1 MPLSLATP
9 IAEVPGITER
19 VAAQLRELGLV
30 NLGRLLAHLPLRH
43 EKIEAET
50 SVAEL
55 LPDRIGCARG
65 EITATRVVM
74 KKPRPRFEAVL
85 IDEGQRLDLVWFN
98 QTYLRD
104 KVRPGLRLRVQG
116 PVKRFGPGVQMSNPK
131 FDVLA
136 EDADPPS
143 TQARIRPV
151 YPASERVKSLV
162 IEKAIDKVLDLALP
176 LLEEHL
182 PEPLRV
188 AREMPT
194 LADAYRLIHR
204 PQNEG
209 DAEHALRRLA
219 YDELLM
225 LQIAVHL
232 KRSRLRLELQ
242 APALAATPEIDRR
255 IRDRFPFELTASQNE
270 ALAEITPD
278 LASRT
283 PSNRLIQGDVGSG
296 KTAVALYAML
306 LAVGAGHQAALM
318 APTELLAEQHLDS
331 IEGILKGSRV
341 RIALLTG
348 STQNE
353 QLLADI
359 AAGKVDLIIG
369 THALLA
375 EQVRFKSLALA
386 VIDEQHRF
394 GVHQRATLREK
405 ASDEKSTPHVLV
417 MTATPIPRTL
427 ALTVFGDLDVSVIRG
442 LPPGRKPTKTRAVTT
457 DLRPEV
463 YDFVRE
469 RLEKGEQAFVVV
481 PAIDSMSEVPM
492 SDVGSGMS
500 DVEGKPS
507 EIRHPKSD
515 TSDIRHPTSDIK
527 SVRDLVRELS
537 AGPLA
542 GLSIAPLHGRMNHD
556 ERQRTME
563 QFRSGTIQCLV
574 ATTIVEVGVDV
585 PNATIIVIEQAER
598 FGLAQLHQLRGRV
611 GRGKK
616 SGVCV
621 LVSDLAASKAAE
633 ATDAQRRLQLLVDTT
648 DGFRLAE
655 GDWELRGSGDFFKAA
670 QSGRTPLKVADL
682 FRDRTLLDLARRDAM
697 EWVMRSP
704 RLDRP
709 EEALLHRRMMK
720 AFGTT
725 LGLVVVG

>member
-1 MPLSLATP
+1 MPLSLSTP
-9 IAEVPGITER
+9 IASVPGITER
-19 VAAQLRELGLV
+19 VAGQLRELGLV

-50 SVAEL
+50 SIAEL

-136 EDADPPS
+136 EDVDPPS

-255 IRDRFPFELTASQNE
+255 IRERFPFELTASQNE

-463 YDFVRE
+463 YDFIRE

-481 PAIDSMSEVPM
+481 PAIDSMSDVGGRM
-492 SDVGSGMS
+492 SDVTMS
-500 DVEGKPS
+500 DGLPS
-507 EIRHPKSD
+507 
-515 TSDIRHPTSDIK
+515 TSDIPHPTSDIK

-563 QFRSGTIQCLV
+563 QFRSGQIQCLV

-585 PNATIIVIEQAER
+585 PNATIIVIEQADR

-709 EEALLHRRMMK
+709 EERLLHRRMMK

>member
-1 MPLSLATP
+1 MPLSLSTP

-19 VAAQLRELGLV
+19 VAASLRELGLV

-43 EKIEAET
+43 EMIEAET

-55 LPDRIGCARG
+55 VPDRIGCARG

-143 TQARIRPV
+143 TKARIRPV

-176 LLEEHL
+176 LVEEHL

-232 KRSRLRLELQ
+232 KRSRLRLELK
-242 APALAATPEIDRR
+242 APALGATPEIDRR
-255 IRDRFPFELTASQNE
+255 IRERFPFELTASQND
-270 ALAEITPD
+270 AIAEITQD
-278 LASRT
+278 LATAT

-359 AAGKVDLIIG
+359 AAGKVDLILG

-375 EQVRFKSLALA
+375 EQVKFKSLALA

-457 DLRPEV
+457 DLRGEV
-463 YDFVRE
+463 YDFVRQ

-481 PAIDSMSEVPM
+481 PAIDGSASEAM
-492 SDVGSGMS
+492 SDMG
-500 DVEGKPS
+500 DATS
-507 EIRHPKSD
+507 EAKGTTPE
-515 TSDIRHPTSDIK
+515 IK
-527 SVRDLVRELS
+527 SVRELVRELS
-537 AGPLA
+537 SGPLA
-542 GLSIAPLHGRMNHD
+542 GVSIAPLHGRMNHD

-697 EWVMRSP
+697 EWVLRSP
-704 RLDRP
+704 RLDQP
-709 EEALLHRRMMK
+709 EEQLLHRRMMK

>member
-1 MPLSLATP
+1 MPLSLSTP

-19 VAAQLRELGLV
+19 VAASLRELGLV

-43 EKIEAET
+43 EMIEAET

-55 LPDRIGCARG
+55 VPDRIGCARG

-143 TQARIRPV
+143 TKARIRPV

-176 LLEEHL
+176 LVEEHL

-232 KRSRLRLELQ
+232 KRSRLRLELK
-242 APALAATPEIDRR
+242 APALGATPEIDRR
-255 IRDRFPFELTASQNE
+255 IRERFPFELTASQNE
-270 ALAEITPD
+270 AIAEITQD
-278 LASRT
+278 LATAT

-359 AAGKVDLIIG
+359 AAGKVDLILG

-375 EQVRFKSLALA
+375 EQVKFKSLALA

-457 DLRPEV
+457 DLRGEV
-463 YDFVRE
+463 YDFVRQ

-481 PAIDSMSEVPM
+481 PAIDGSASEAM
-492 SDVGSGMS
+492 SDMG
-500 DVEGKPS
+500 DATS
-507 EIRHPKSD
+507 EAKGTTPE
-515 TSDIRHPTSDIK
+515 IK
-527 SVRDLVRELS
+527 SVRELVRELS
-537 AGPLA
+537 SGPLA
-542 GLSIAPLHGRMNHD
+542 GVSIAPLHGRMNHD

-697 EWVMRSP
+697 EWVLRSP
-704 RLDRP
+704 RLDQP
-709 EEALLHRRMMK
+709 EEQLLHRRMMK

>member
-1 MPLSLATP
+1 MPLSLSTP

-19 VAAQLRELGLV
+19 VAASLRELGLV

-43 EKIEAET
+43 EMIEAET

-55 LPDRIGCARG
+55 VPDRIGCARG

-143 TQARIRPV
+143 TKARIRPV

-176 LLEEHL
+176 LVEEHL

-232 KRSRLRLELQ
+232 KRSRLRLELK
-242 APALAATPEIDRR
+242 APALGATPEIDRR
-255 IRDRFPFELTASQNE
+255 IRERFPFELTASQNE
-270 ALAEITPD
+270 AIAEITQD
-278 LASRT
+278 LATAT

-359 AAGKVDLIIG
+359 AAGKVDLILG

-375 EQVRFKSLALA
+375 EQVKFKSLALA

-457 DLRPEV
+457 DLRGEV
-463 YDFVRE
+463 YDFVRQ

-481 PAIDSMSEVPM
+481 PAIDGSASEAM
-492 SDVGSGMS
+492 SDTGDATTEAKGTTP
-500 DVEGKPS
+500 E
-507 EIRHPKSD
+507 
-515 TSDIRHPTSDIK
+515 IK
-527 SVRDLVRELS
+527 SVRELVRELS
-537 AGPLA
+537 SGPLA

-697 EWVMRSP
+697 EWVLRSP
-704 RLDRP
+704 RLDQP
-709 EEALLHRRMMK
+709 EEQLLHRRMMK

>member
-1 MPLSLATP
+1 
-9 IAEVPGITER
+9 
-19 VAAQLRELGLV
+19 VAASLRELGLV

-43 EKIEAET
+43 EMIEAET

-55 LPDRIGCARG
+55 VPDRIGCARG

-116 PVKRFGPGVQMSNPK
+116 PVKRFGPG
-131 FDVLA
+131 
-136 EDADPPS
+136 S
-143 TQARIRPV
+143 TKARIRPV

-176 LLEEHL
+176 LVEEHL

-232 KRSRLRLELQ
+232 KRSRLRLELK
-242 APALAATPEIDRR
+242 APALGATPEIDRR
-255 IRDRFPFELTASQNE
+255 IRERFPFELTASQNE
-270 ALAEITPD
+270 AIAEITQD
-278 LASRT
+278 LATAT

-359 AAGKVDLIIG
+359 AAGKVDLILG

-375 EQVRFKSLALA
+375 EQVKFKSLALA

-457 DLRPEV
+457 DLRGEV
-463 YDFVRE
+463 YDFVRQ

-481 PAIDSMSEVPM
+481 PAIDGSASEAM
-492 SDVGSGMS
+492 SDMG
-500 DVEGKPS
+500 DATS
-507 EIRHPKSD
+507 EAKGTTPE
-515 TSDIRHPTSDIK
+515 IK
-527 SVRDLVRELS
+527 SVRELVRELS
-537 AGPLA
+537 SGPLA
-542 GLSIAPLHGRMNHD
+542 GVSIAPLHGRMNHD

-697 EWVMRSP
+697 EWVLRSP
-704 RLDRP
+704 RLDQP
-709 EEALLHRRMMK
+709 EEQLLHRRMMK

>member
-1 MPLSLATP
+1 MPLSLSTP

-19 VAAQLRELGLV
+19 VAASLRELGLV

-43 EKIEAET
+43 EMIEAET

-55 LPDRIGCARG
+55 VPDRIGCARG

-143 TQARIRPV
+143 TKARIRPV

-176 LLEEHL
+176 LVEEHL

-232 KRSRLRLELQ
+232 KRSRLRLELK
-242 APALAATPEIDRR
+242 APALGATPEIDRR
-255 IRDRFPFELTASQNE
+255 IRERFPFELTASQND
-270 ALAEITPD
+270 AIAEITQD
-278 LASRT
+278 LATAT

-359 AAGKVDLIIG
+359 AAGKVDLILG

-375 EQVRFKSLALA
+375 EQVKFKSLALA

-457 DLRPEV
+457 DLRGEV
-463 YDFVRE
+463 YDFVRQ

-481 PAIDSMSEVPM
+481 PAIDGSASEAMPDM
-492 SDVGSGMS
+492 GDAT
-500 DVEGKPS
+500 S
-507 EIRHPKSD
+507 EAKGTTPE
-515 TSDIRHPTSDIK
+515 IK
-527 SVRDLVRELS
+527 SVRELVRELS
-537 AGPLA
+537 SGPLA
-542 GLSIAPLHGRMNHD
+542 GVSIAPLHGRMNHD

-697 EWVMRSP
+697 EWVLRSP
-704 RLDRP
+704 RLDQP
-709 EEALLHRRMMK
+709 EEQLLHRRMMK

>member
-1 MPLSLATP
+1 MPLSLSTP

-19 VAAQLRELGLV
+19 VAGPLRELGLV

-85 IDEGQRLDLVWFN
+85 IDEGHRLDLVWFN

-143 TQARIRPV
+143 TKARIRPV

-162 IEKAIDKVLDLALP
+162 IEKAIDTVLDLALP
-176 LLEEHL
+176 LVEEHL
-182 PEPLRV
+182 PEPLRL

-194 LADAYRLIHR
+194 VADAYRLIHR
-204 PQNEG
+204 PQHEG
-209 DAEHALRRLA
+209 DAEQALRRLA

-255 IRDRFPFELTASQNE
+255 IRERFPFELTASQNE
-270 ALAEITPD
+270 ALAEITQD

-306 LAVGAGHQAALM
+306 LAVAAGHQAALM
-318 APTELLAEQHLDS
+318 APTELLAEQHLES

-359 AAGKVDLIIG
+359 ASGKVDLILG

-375 EQVRFKSLALA
+375 DQVRFKSLALA

-442 LPPGRKPTKTRAVTT
+442 LPPGRNPTKTRAVTT

-481 PAIDSMSEVPM
+481 PAIDGSASGGMSDGPM
-492 SDVGSGMS
+492 SDVGDGMS
-500 DVEGKPS
+500 DGKG
-507 EIRHPKSD
+507 
-515 TSDIRHPTSDIK
+515 TTSDIK

-542 GLSIAPLHGRMNHD
+542 GLAIAPLHGRTNHD

-563 QFRSGTIQCLV
+563 QFRGGTIQCLV

-585 PNATIIVIEQAER
+585 PNATIIVIEQADR

>member
-1 MPLSLATP
+1 MPLSLSTP

-19 VAAQLRELGLV
+19 VAASLRELGLV

-43 EKIEAET
+43 EMIEAET

-55 LPDRIGCARG
+55 VPDRIGCARG

-131 FDVLA
+131 FDVLT

-143 TQARIRPV
+143 TKARIRAV

-162 IEKAIDKVLDLALP
+162 IERAIDKVLDLALP
-176 LLEEHL
+176 LVEEHL

-194 LADAYRLIHR
+194 LTDAYRLIHR

-232 KRSRLRLELQ
+232 KRSRLRLELK
-242 APALAATPEIDRR
+242 APALGATPEIDRR
-255 IRDRFPFELTASQNE
+255 IRERFPFELTASQNE
-270 ALAEITPD
+270 AIAEITQD
-278 LASRT
+278 LATAT

-359 AAGKVDLIIG
+359 AAGKVDLILG

-375 EQVRFKSLALA
+375 EQVKFKSLALA

-457 DLRPEV
+457 DLRGEV
-463 YDFVRE
+463 YDFVRQ

-481 PAIDSMSEVPM
+481 PAIDGSASEAM
-492 SDVGSGMS
+492 SDTGDATTEAKGTTP
-500 DVEGKPS
+500 E
-507 EIRHPKSD
+507 
-515 TSDIRHPTSDIK
+515 IK
-527 SVRDLVRELS
+527 SVRELVRELS
-537 AGPLA
+537 SGPLA

-563 QFRSGTIQCLV
+563 QFRAGKVQCLV

-697 EWVMRSP
+697 EWVLRSP
-704 RLDRP
+704 RLDQP
-709 EEALLHRRMMK
+709 EEQLLHRRMMK

>member
-1 MPLSLATP
+1 MSLSLATP

-19 VAAQLRELGLV
+19 VASQLRELGLV

-43 EKIEAET
+43 EMIEAET
-50 SVAEL
+50 SIGEL
-55 LPDRIGCARG
+55 VPDRIGCARG

-116 PVKRFGPGVQMSNPK
+116 PVKRYGPGVQMSNPK

-143 TQARIRPV
+143 TKARIRPV
-151 YPASERVKSLV
+151 YPASERVKSVV

-176 LLEEHL
+176 LVEEHL
-182 PEPLRV
+182 PESLRV

-194 LADAYRLIHR
+194 LAEAYRLIHR

-209 DAEHALRRLA
+209 DSEHALRRLA

-232 KRSRLRLELQ
+232 KRSRLRLELR
-242 APALAATPEIDRR
+242 APALASTPEIDRR
-255 IRDRFPFELTASQNE
+255 IRERFPFALTASQNE
-270 ALAEITPD
+270 ALAEIIPE
-278 LASRT
+278 LAAQT

-306 LAVGAGHQAALM
+306 LAVAAGHQAALM

-341 RIALLTG
+341 RLALLTG
-348 STQNE
+348 STQSDA
-353 QLLADI
+353 LLDDI
-359 AAGKVDLIIG
+359 AQGRVDLIIG
-369 THALLA
+369 THALLSDH
-375 EQVRFKSLALA
+375 VKFKSLALA

-442 LPPGRKPTKTRAVTT
+442 LPPGRSPTKTRAVTT
-457 DLRPEV
+457 ELRGEV
-463 YDFVRE
+463 YDFVRQ

-481 PAIDSMSEVPM
+481 PAIDGGGR
-492 SDVGSGMS
+492 DAATDITSGAP
-500 DVEGKPS
+500 EGAS
-507 EIRHPKSD
+507 AAAETAS
-515 TSDIRHPTSDIK
+515 TEIK

-542 GLSIAPLHGRMNHD
+542 GLSIAPLHGRMGHD

-563 QFRSGTIQCLV
+563 QFRGGTIQCLV

-585 PNATIIVIEQAER
+585 PNATIIVIEQADR

-616 SGVCV
+616 AGVCV
-621 LVSDLAASKAAE
+621 LVSDVAASKAAE

-682 FRDRTLLDLARRDAM
+682 FRDRSLLDLARRDAM
-697 EWVMRSP
+697 EWVLRSP
-704 RLDRP
+704 RLDQP
-709 EEALLHRRMMK
+709 EERLLHRRMMK